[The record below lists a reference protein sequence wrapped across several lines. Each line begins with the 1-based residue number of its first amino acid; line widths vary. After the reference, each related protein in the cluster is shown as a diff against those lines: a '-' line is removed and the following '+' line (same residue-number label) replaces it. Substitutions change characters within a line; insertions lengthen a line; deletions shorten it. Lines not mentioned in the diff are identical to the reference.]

1 LKLSDSTL
9 SFIKDTSN
17 QKSLLFETTHLEGR
31 YQVDGRE
38 YELMTSLV
46 EEMNVE
52 VKMRIGDKG
61 KAIEVKI
68 IGMEIEGYID
78 ILA

>member
-1 LKLSDSTL
+1 
-9 SFIKDTSN
+9 
-17 QKSLLFETTHLEGR
+17 
-31 YQVDGRE
+31 
-38 YELMTSLV
+38 MTSLV